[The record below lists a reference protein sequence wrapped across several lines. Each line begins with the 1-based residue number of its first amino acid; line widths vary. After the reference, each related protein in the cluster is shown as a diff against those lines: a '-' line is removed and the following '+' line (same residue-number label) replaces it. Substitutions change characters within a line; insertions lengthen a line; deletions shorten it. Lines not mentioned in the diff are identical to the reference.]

1 MIKKDI
7 YIKNLVKEHPE
18 SIKVL
23 LDFKINPFTFDEKS
37 IEIMAKERNLDI
49 NEVIGK
55 INKNVI

>member
-37 IEIMAKERNLDI
+37 IETMAKERSLDI
-49 NEVIGK
+49 NEI
-55 INKNVI
+55 I